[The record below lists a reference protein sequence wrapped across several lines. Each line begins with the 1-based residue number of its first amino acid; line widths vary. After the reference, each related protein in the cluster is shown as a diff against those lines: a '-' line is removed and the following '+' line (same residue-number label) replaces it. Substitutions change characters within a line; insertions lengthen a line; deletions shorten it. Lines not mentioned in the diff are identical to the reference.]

1 MLSFPK
7 TRLVAK
13 IGLTMAIPLVV
24 NLLLYGEM
32 QRQLLA
38 LERLT
43 DELSVRR
50 NIAQHTNDIVIANYF
65 AIQSLMQFK
74 MFNKASDR
82 QSYQDYV
89 AKYRSELEKLAV
101 LLNSRAADRE
111 VGSHLQAVGKEYLLA
126 LDGSQFSPDENNQ
139 VGSFFDNLERN
150 KKLKDA
156 TVVFL
161 TTLKDVG
168 RKAQKDVEQASIE
181 EAESRLGF
189 RQFCQFVI
197 FANSLVA
204 LAIAVFVSA
213 MIVRRINVVRVNSER
228 LARGL
233 PLLSPLSSSDEIG
246 ALDKTFRQMAA
257 ALNLAREKEKEM
269 LSTIEE
275 SRDELALVINKIPAA
290 LFVTDRLGNVESL
303 NTVAEQLFGIDLG
316 YFENAKIDKI
326 FHMKAS
332 EKVGLF
338 TRLVAEAQANRGE
351 PQPLFA
357 AGPDGEVV
365 PVNVSVIEYHVAG
378 TAKYLTTLVDETQR
392 LILEQAKGDF
402 FNMVSHDM
410 RTPLTSLSGV
420 LQMTLAGTYGPLPGL
435 AVAKLEIARSSSAL
449 LLGMINRLLEIGRIE
464 SANLE
469 LKIELFDFA
478 ALVRQAGDLISPQ
491 LEPKSLRLEL
501 TAEPCVVAADS
512 HYILEVILNLLTNAI
527 KFSPKSGL
535 ISMSCRVLKE
545 AVPMVLFELV
555 DQGPGVPGDK
565 KEQIFERFW
574 QADNS
579 RDRSSG
585 FGLGLSICRR
595 IILQH
600 GGEIGV
606 KDSVKGSFKD
616 SPRENGSASA
626 AGATFWFALKAVV
639 D

>member
-1 MLSFPK
+1 MLNG
-7 TRLVAK
+7 R
-13 IGLTMAIPLVV
+13 
-24 NLLLYGEM
+24 E
-32 QRQLLA
+32 
-38 LERLT
+38 
-43 DELSVRR
+43 D
-50 NIAQHTNDIVIANYF
+50 
-65 AIQSLMQFK
+65 
-74 MFNKASDR
+74 
-82 QSYQDYV
+82 
-89 AKYRSELEKLAV
+89 
-101 LLNSRAADRE
+101 DRE
-111 VGSHLQAVGKEYLLA
+111 VGRNLQKVGRQYLSA

-150 KKLKDA
+150 RKLKDA

-161 TTLKDVG
+161 TTLKEVG
-168 RKAQKDVEQASIE
+168 RKAQKDVEQASLE

-204 LAIAVFVSA
+204 LAIAAFVSA

-233 PLLSPLSSSDEIG
+233 SLPSPVSSSDEIG

-257 ALNLAREKEKEM
+257 ALNLAREKEKVM

-275 SRDELALVINKIPAA
+275 SRDELAMVINKIPAA

-303 NTVAEQLFGIDLG
+303 NAVAEHLFGIDLG

-326 FHMKAS
+326 FHMKAI
-332 EKVGLF
+332 EKEGLF
-338 TRLVAEAQANRGE
+338 ARLVAGAQANRGE

-357 AGPDGEVV
+357 VGSDGEVV
-365 PVNVSVIEYHVAG
+365 PVNVSVVEYHVAG
-378 TAKYLTTLVDETQR
+378 TAKYLTTVVDETQR

-420 LQMTLAGTYGPLPGL
+420 LQMTVAGTYGPLPEL
-435 AVAKLEIARSSSAL
+435 AVKKLEIARSSSAL

-469 LKIELFDFA
+469 LKIEPLDFA

-501 TAEPCVVAADS
+501 RAEPCVIAADS

-527 KFSPKSGL
+527 KFSPENGL
-535 ISMSCRVLKE
+535 LSMSCRVVRE

-579 RDRSSG
+579 RDRFSG

-606 KDSVKGSFKD
+606 RD
-616 SPRENGSASA
+616 ASA
-626 AGATFWFALKAVV
+626 AGATFWFTLKGVA

>member
-1 MLSFPK
+1 
-7 TRLVAK
+7 
-13 IGLTMAIPLVV
+13 
-24 NLLLYGEM
+24 
-32 QRQLLA
+32 
-38 LERLT
+38 
-43 DELSVRR
+43 
-50 NIAQHTNDIVIANYF
+50 
-65 AIQSLMQFK
+65 
-74 MFNKASDR
+74 
-82 QSYQDYV
+82 
-89 AKYRSELEKLAV
+89 
-101 LLNSRAADRE
+101 
-111 VGSHLQAVGKEYLLA
+111 
-126 LDGSQFSPDENNQ
+126 
-139 VGSFFDNLERN
+139 
-150 KKLKDA
+150 
-156 TVVFL
+156 
-161 TTLKDVG
+161 
-168 RKAQKDVEQASIE
+168 
-181 EAESRLGF
+181 
-189 RQFCQFVI
+189 
-197 FANSLVA
+197 
-204 LAIAVFVSA
+204 

-233 PLLSPLSSSDEIG
+233 PLLSPLNSSDEIG
-246 ALDKTFRQMAA
+246 VLDKTFRQMAA

-316 YFENAKIDKI
+316 YFENARIDKI
-326 FHMKAS
+326 FRVKAI
-332 EKVGLF
+332 EKDGF
-338 TRLVAEAQANRGE
+338 FPRLVAAAQASRGE

-420 LQMTLAGTYGPLPGL
+420 LQMTLAGTYGPLPEL

-469 LKIELFDFA
+469 LKIEPFDFA

-535 ISMSCRVLKE
+535 ISMSCRVVKE

>member
-233 PLLSPLSSSDEIG
+233 PLLSPLNSSDEIG
-246 ALDKTFRQMAA
+246 VLDKTFRQMAA

-316 YFENAKIDKI
+316 YFENARIDKI
-326 FHMKAS
+326 FRVKAI
-332 EKVGLF
+332 EKDGF
-338 TRLVAEAQANRGE
+338 FPRLVAAAQASRGE
-351 PQPLFA
+351 PQPLSA

-420 LQMTLAGTYGPLPGL
+420 LQMTLAGTYGPLPEL

-469 LKIELFDFA
+469 LKIEPFDFA
-478 ALVRQAGDLISPQ
+478 ALVRHAGDLISPQ

-606 KDSVKGSFKD
+606 KDSFKDSFKD
-616 SPRENGSASA
+616 SPRENDSASA

>member
-1 MLSFPK
+1 MLSFLK

-13 IGLTMAIPLVV
+13 IALTMAIPLVV

-43 DELSVRR
+43 DELTVRR

-74 MFNKASDR
+74 MFNKPSDK
-82 QSYQDYV
+82 QSYQDYL
-89 AKYRSELEKLAV
+89 AKYRHELDALAV
-101 LLNSRAADRE
+101 LLNGREDDRE
-111 VGSHLQAVGKEYLLA
+111 VGRNLQKVGRQYLSA

-150 KKLKDA
+150 RKLKDA

-161 TTLKDVG
+161 TTLKEVG
-168 RKAQKDVEQASIE
+168 RKAQKDVEQASLE

-204 LAIAVFVSA
+204 LAIAAFVSA

-233 PLLSPLSSSDEIG
+233 SLLSPVSSSDEIG

-257 ALNLAREKEKEM
+257 ALNLAREKEKVM

-275 SRDELALVINKIPAA
+275 SRDELAMVINKIPAA

-303 NTVAEQLFGIDLG
+303 NAVAEHLFGIDLG

-326 FHMKAS
+326 FHMKAI
-332 EKVGLF
+332 EKEGLF
-338 TRLVAEAQANRGE
+338 ARLVAGAQANRGE

-357 AGPDGEVV
+357 VGSDGEVV
-365 PVNVSVIEYHVAG
+365 PVNVSVVEYHVAG
-378 TAKYLTTLVDETQR
+378 TVKYLTTVVDETQR

-420 LQMTLAGTYGPLPGL
+420 LQMTVAGTYGPLPEL
-435 AVAKLEIARSSSAL
+435 AVKKLEIARSSSAL

-469 LKIELFDFA
+469 LKIEPLDFA

-501 TAEPCVVAADS
+501 RAEPCVIAADS

-527 KFSPKSGL
+527 KFSPENAL
-535 ISMSCRVLKE
+535 LSMSCRVVRE

-606 KDSVKGSFKD
+606 RD
-616 SPRENGSASA
+616 ASA